1 VSRNEGIIHFLFE
14 KQRVKKQSNAR
25 HNMLALVIG
34 VSSHACRSIKKQS
47 NARHNMIA
55 LVVRFGLKPTL

>member
-34 VSSHACRSIKKQS
+34 VSSHACKKQS

-55 LVVRFGLKPTL
+55 LVVRFGLKLTV

>member
-14 KQRVKKQSNAR
+14 KQRIKKQSNAR

-34 VSSHACRSIKKQS
+34 VSSYAFRSIKKQN
-47 NARHNMIA
+47 NARHNMIV
-55 LVVRFGLKPTL
+55 LVVGLKQTL

>member
-1 VSRNEGIIHFLFE
+1 
-14 KQRVKKQSNAR
+14 
-25 HNMLALVIG
+25 MLALVIG